1 MTCLFFVVGG
11 FIEFAFVLQ
20 LQQYNEKH
28 MTKPRITTK
37 FDGYGLR
44 PIRSKHHRIKPSEN
58 SEFNVIPQVFDVRKI
73 DIIAFAVVCLLFI
86 LFNVIYWV
94 TFLGFTSHNETK

>member
-1 MTCLFFVVGG
+1 
-11 FIEFAFVLQ
+11 
-20 LQQYNEKH
+20 
-28 MTKPRITTK
+28 MTKPSITTK

-44 PIRSKHHRIKPSEN
+44 PIRSKNHRIKPSEN